1 MRRAPGISRFI
12 AAPFGTKMMAF
23 EAAFELLLAR
33 LNTLRSAKQFTSTL
47 GELAGQPV
55 LADPAQQE
63 RASAIGHIVEL
74 TARVMPF
81 RAVCLQ
87 QVIALRRM
95 LRRRNIPATVY
106 LGVMPDADAEVTV
119 KPSLSA
125 GELPIAAHAWVTSGD
140 KVVNGRTSDL
150 SRYVVLGVFT

>member
-23 EAAFELLLAR
+23 EAAFELFLAR

-47 GELAGQPV
+47 GQLEGQPV
-55 LADPAQQE
+55 AVDQDQQE
-63 RASAIGHIVEL
+63 RASTIGHVVEL

-81 RAVCLQ
+81 RSVCLQ

-95 LRRRNIPATVY
+95 LRRRKIPATVY
-106 LGVMPDADAEVTV
+106 LGVIPDADADA
-119 KPSLSA
+119 SA
-125 GELPIAAHAWVTSGD
+125 QPPLTPGELPMTAHAWVTSGD
-140 KVVNGRTSDL
+140 KVVNGRNGDL